1 MPMIS
6 IRVPDED
13 LAAIDAEAKRAGVD
27 RTAHLISRGKA
38 PGAGEATRAV
48 KALESIQRQL
58 LDLVDTTETAL
69 EPPPDPPKRKRAAR
83 K

>member
-13 LAAIDAEAKRAGVD
+13 LAAIDAEAAKAGVD

-38 PGAGEATRAV
+38 PSAGEATRAV
-48 KALESIQRQL
+48 KALEKVQRQL
-58 LDLVDTTETAL
+58 IDLVDVTETAL
-69 EPPPDPPKRKRAAR
+69 DPPTKRRKRSTQ
-83 K
+83 